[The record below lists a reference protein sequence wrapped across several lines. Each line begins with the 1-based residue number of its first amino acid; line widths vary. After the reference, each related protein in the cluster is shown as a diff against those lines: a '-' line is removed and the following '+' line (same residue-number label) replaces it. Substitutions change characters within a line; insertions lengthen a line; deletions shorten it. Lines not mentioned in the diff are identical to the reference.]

1 MSQCP
6 SMDTGMAESS
16 LRGWAMGY
24 SRHPLLRGPPPGLQ
38 AVGAGSSR
46 GLARG
51 PWILGLLLS
60 ASRAY
65 PGILASSITQGRE
78 ILGSQQRGAREVRR
92 VCESGSR
99 VPGWAPADLE
109 VTESLEGRDI
119 GSLHGFSA
127 LPIPGG
133 HLSLRGSAHTCP
145 WSTSQQGLGLPL
157 NCKAA
162 GHLSSRVSSQ
172 CPQRI

>member
-1 MSQCP
+1 
-6 SMDTGMAESS
+6 MDTGMAESS
-16 LRGWAMGY
+16 LRGWGMGY
-24 SRHPLLRGPPPGLQ
+24 SRQPLLRGPPPGLQ
-38 AVGAGSSR
+38 AVRAGSSR

-78 ILGSQQRGAREVRR
+78 ILGSQQRGARVARP

-99 VPGWAPADLE
+99 VPGWAPAGLE

-119 GSLHGFSA
+119 GSLHGPSA
-127 LPIPGG
+127 VPIPGG
-133 HLSLRGSAHTCP
+133 HLSLQGPAHTCP
-145 WSTSQQGLGLPL
+145 WSTSRRGLGLPL

-162 GHLSSRVSSQ
+162 GHPSSKVWSR